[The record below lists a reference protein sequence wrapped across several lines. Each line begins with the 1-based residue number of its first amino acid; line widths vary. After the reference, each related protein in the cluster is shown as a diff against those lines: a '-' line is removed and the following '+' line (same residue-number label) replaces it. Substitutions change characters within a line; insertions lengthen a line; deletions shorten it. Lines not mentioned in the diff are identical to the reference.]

1 MPETIEKRT
10 AAKTRF
16 VVQKGSD
23 FVALKKED
31 IALLYTQNHL
41 VHVIDKDEKKYVIT
55 KRLNQLAEEL
65 DQKMFF
71 RINRQSIVNL
81 NFIKSFR
88 THQRVKL
95 IVDLSLPTMKQ
106 PLIISQETASVFRK
120 WITEA

>member
-1 MPETIEKRT
+1 MIETIEKRS
-10 AAKTRF
+10 APKTRF
-16 VVQKGSD
+16 VVQKGND
-23 FVALKKED
+23 FIALKKED
-31 IALLYTQNHL
+31 IALLYTRNHL

-55 KRLNQLAEEL
+55 KRLNQLEEEL
-65 DQKMFF
+65 DQKIFF
-71 RINRQSIVNL
+71 RVNRQSIINL

-88 THQRVKL
+88 THQRVKI

>member
-1 MPETIEKRT
+1 MIETIEKRP

-16 VVQKGSD
+16 VVQKGNE

-55 KRLNQLAEEL
+55 KRLNQLAAEL

-88 THQRVKL
+88 THQRVKI

-106 PLIISQETASVFRK
+106 PLIISQETAAVFRK

>member
-1 MPETIEKRT
+1 MIETIEKRP

-16 VVQKGSD
+16 VVQKGNE

-31 IALLYTQNHL
+31 IALLYTHNHL
-41 VHVIDKDEKKYVIT
+41 VHVVDKDEKKYVIT
-55 KRLNQLAEEL
+55 KRLNQLEEEL
-65 DQKMFF
+65 DQKVFF
-71 RINRQSIVNL
+71 RVNRQFIVNL

-88 THQRVKL
+88 SHQRVKI
-95 IVDLSLPTMKQ
+95 IVDLSLPNLKK